1 MTVAPPSDLP
11 VGYYLDN
18 FRTLLATVSARYD
31 DLLTESE
38 RQFIADFDRLETAPA
53 RLLVRFYTRKG
64 PRFRLSKLR
73 YSEIPDIDTALQ
85 VLSER
90 GMVDLSP
97 LVSAEELAS
106 SLTLPELRQ
115 LDWVTDKKASKAR
128 LLAELTER
136 QERLSAADWGVAD
149 TLIEPLHWSQL
160 RCLQLLYFGNEQQ
173 SLTDFVLADLG
184 LFRYESY
191 SLSKASRAYQQRIEV
206 EQHLYL
212 NDLRAE
218 ADVAELAGD
227 SEGLLNVAERLL
239 SIEWYPA
246 AARRYQRLSNRIG
259 YRLEQWQEWPMALRL
274 FNSHN
279 QPPARER
286 QCRIRYKQNEFE
298 ACWDLLQQIKADPG
312 DSSEARFYSRFQP
325 RVARKL
331 RQPVHSDTSLPI
343 KESRH
348 SLPRGDLC
356 VELLV
361 CEQLDQACW
370 LENLLP
376 LGIFGLIHWP
386 TVFADT
392 PGAFHHPFQQGP
404 SDLYHPDF
412 LNRRHTSREQLKQQL
427 TPEIARQRLT
437 DTWHAKEGL
446 MNPFVHWPA
455 LELPWLL
462 RCFDRVPWA
471 HWCTIFDH
479 LWRDLKRH
487 RSGFP
492 DLFQLT
498 DTGYRWIEIKGP
510 GDRLQDNQRDWLQR
524 FASAGIPA
532 EVWYIDYL

>member
-1 MTVAPPSDLP
+1 MPALPQPDLP

-18 FRTLLATVSARYD
+18 FRTLLTTVSSRYH
-31 DLLTESE
+31 DLLTDTE
-38 RQFIADFDRLETAPA
+38 RHFILTFEQLETAPA

-64 PRFRLSKLR
+64 PRFRLSKLS
-73 YSEIPDIDTALQ
+73 YPEIPDPVSALQ
-85 VLSER
+85 ALAQS
-90 GMVDLSP
+90 GLVDLSP
-97 LVSAEELAS
+97 RLSAAELAGM
-106 SLTLPELRQ
+106 LTLPELRQ

-128 LLAELTER
+128 LLAEFADRAEQRTATE
-136 QERLSAADWGVAD
+136 WGVSD
-149 TLIEPLHWSQL
+149 TLIEPLHWAQL

-191 SLSKASRAYQQRIEV
+191 SLSKESRAYQQRIEV
-206 EQHLYL
+206 EQHLHL

-218 ADVAELAGD
+218 AEEAELAGD
-227 SEGLLNVAERLL
+227 RDGLLSVAERLL
-239 SIEWYPA
+239 SVEWYPA
-246 AARRYQRLSNRIG
+246 ARGRYQRLSSRIG

-274 FNSHN
+274 FSSHP

-286 QCRIRYKQNEFE
+286 QCRILYKQGQMS
-298 ACWDLLQQIKADPG
+298 ACWDLLQQIKADPK
-312 DSSEARFYSRFQP
+312 DNSETRFYSRFQP

-331 RQPVHSDTSLPI
+331 SKAVDSDSSLPI
-343 KESRH
+343 KEVHQRWPKSE
-348 SLPRGDLC
+348 LC
-356 VELLV
+356 VERLA
-361 CEQLDQACW
+361 CEHLDQAYW

-386 TVFADT
+386 LVFAEV

-404 SDLYHPDF
+404 SDLYHADF
-412 LNRRHTSREQLKQQL
+412 LQRRQTSREQLARQL
-427 TPEIARQRLT
+427 TPDIARQRLV
-437 DTWHAKEGL
+437 DTWQSKAGL

-455 LELPWLL
+455 LELSVLL
-462 RCFDRVPWA
+462 QCFDRVPWA
-471 HWCTIFDH
+471 HWSALFDH
-479 LWRDLKRH
+479 LWLDLRRH

-498 DTGYRWIEIKGP
+498 EEGYRWIEIKGP
-510 GDRLQDNQRDWLQR
+510 GDRLQDNQRDWLQY